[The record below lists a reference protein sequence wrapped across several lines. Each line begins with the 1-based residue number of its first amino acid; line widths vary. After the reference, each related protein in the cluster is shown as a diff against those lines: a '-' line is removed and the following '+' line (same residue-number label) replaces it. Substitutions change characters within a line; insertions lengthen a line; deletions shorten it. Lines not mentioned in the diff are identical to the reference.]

1 MDGNAEDVSEFLL
14 RIRELGDRR
23 DREDDERARK
33 LEAEILA
40 GREARRAR
48 REGMSHPSFIY
59 RSRHG
64 SELLLTHLQ
73 NELAPSPP
81 RRILPLVR
89 RSACNQACRRR
100 DREPVTARMRPN
112 TPTIPQVLPWTS

>member
-64 SELLLTHLQ
+64 SELLMHLQ

-81 RRILPLVR
+81 RRIRPSVR
-89 RSACNQACRRR
+89 R
-100 DREPVTARMRPN
+100 
-112 TPTIPQVLPWTS
+112 